1 MCPVALEQIMKAKS
15 AIKMSKHTV
24 PIYGVLTGITG
35 FVSIL
40 MPNGL
45 TIILFVV
52 SLFCLIGDMINV
64 FYITRRSKRTP
75 SSLESKI
82 E

>member
-1 MCPVALEQIMKAKS
+1 MKTKS
-15 AIKMSKHTV
+15 ALQMSKRAI

-35 FVSIL
+35 FASIL
-40 MPNGL
+40 LPNGL

-52 SLFCLIGDMINV
+52 SLSCLIGDMINV
-64 FYITRRSKRTP
+64 FYIIRRSKRTP
-75 SSLESKI
+75 STLESKT

>member
-1 MCPVALEQIMKAKS
+1 MKAKS
-15 AIKMSKHTV
+15 ALKMSKRAI

-35 FVSIL
+35 FASIL
-40 MPNGL
+40 LPNGL